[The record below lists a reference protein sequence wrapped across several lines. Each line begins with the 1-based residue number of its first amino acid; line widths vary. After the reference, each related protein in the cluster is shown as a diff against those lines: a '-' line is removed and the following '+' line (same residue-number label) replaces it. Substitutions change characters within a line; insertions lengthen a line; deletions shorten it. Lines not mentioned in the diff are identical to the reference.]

1 MTRAERIAEYD
12 PHQRFRIYQVRT
24 WRRVDPTAAERE
36 PEQIWVGCAGSDTL
50 AGLGLM
56 VGEFLAEGE
65 IDPAL
70 PVGFLD
76 TAPWETGE
84 PGVWLANPHAAR
96 VAV

>member
-1 MTRAERIAEYD
+1 MTRPERIAEYD
-12 PHQRFRIYQVRT
+12 RRQRYRIYQVL
-24 WRRVDPTAAERE
+24 PGG
-36 PEQIWVGCAGSDTL
+36 EQVWVGAAGSDTL

-65 IDPAL
+65 IDPGL

-84 PGVWLANPHAAR
+84 PGVWLANPHAG
-96 VAV
+96 VAA